1 MTESRVAGR
10 YAKSL
15 LDLAQE
21 QGVLADVE
29 KDIRLLAGTLN
40 GSRDLQLLLRN
51 PIVKSDKKKAVLNA
65 IFSGKVSTLTMRFF
79 EILAQKNRENE
90 LEGVATAFLSQ
101 YRLLKGIQQ
110 AHLTTAT
117 PLTPELRDQFSKLA
131 TEQTGKQIELIENVD
146 PELIGG
152 FILRLGD
159 RQIDDS
165 VASRLQRLKT
175 SFADQTY
182 VSKM

>member
-15 LDLAQE
+15 LDLARE
-21 QGVLADVE
+21 KGTLAAVADDMRLVANVLAE
-29 KDIRLLAGTLN
+29 NRE
-40 GSRDLQLLLRN
+40 LRVMLTS
-51 PIVKSDKKKAVLNA
+51 PVLKSDKKLA
-65 IFSGKVSTLTMRFF
+65 IITALFTGKMSEMSLKFF
-79 EILAQKNRENE
+79 ILLARKGRDKELAGVADAFLAQYRVVQ
-90 LEGVATAFLSQ
+90 GV
-101 YRLLKGIQQ
+101 QQ

-117 PLTPELRDQFSKLA
+117 TLTEAQRAEFKRIA
-131 TEQTGKQIELIENVD
+131 TEQTGKQIELIERID
-146 PELIGG
+146 PKLIGG
-152 FILRLGD
+152 FVLRLGD

-165 VASRLQRLKT
+165 VASRLQRLRT